1 MSVDNEDIEQL
12 EFERLLADKG
22 HKEVSYLLKTIA
34 TALSKDDDRE
44 VIDAIN
50 KQGSNFGELIKA
62 IKNIPQSE
70 LPEVNVTLNP
80 KEFISSINK
89 MCEDILESNEKVIET
104 ITTRLLPDTFTFVR
118 DYGGKTESVKVFYK
132 QANKITIKT

>member
-1 MSVDNEDIEQL
+1 MAREVTKEE
-12 EFERLLADKG
+12 ADELIAENR
-22 HKEVSYLLKTIA
+22 HREHSYLLKTIA

-62 IKNIPQSE
+62 IKSIPQSE

-80 KEFISSINK
+80 KEFVSSINK
-89 MCEDILESNEKVIET
+89 ICEDIIASNDKVIET
-104 ITTRLLPDTFTFVR
+104 ITNRLLPDTFTLNKG
-118 DYGGKTESVKVFYK
+118 YGGVTESVKVFYK
-132 QANKITIKT
+132 QANKINIKT

>member
-1 MSVDNEDIEQL
+1 MSVDNEDIEQI
-12 EFERLLADKG
+12 EFERLLADKR
-22 HKEVSYLLKTIA
+22 HKEHSYLLKSIA
-34 TALSKDDDRE
+34 TALSKDDDKE

-50 KQGSNFGELIKA
+50 KQGNNFGELIKA
-62 IKNIPQSE
+62 IKDIPQTE
-70 LPEVNVTLNP
+70 LPEVNITLNP